1 MDSQILAAE
10 RAAHQ
15 QSKSRARAVFWSI
28 IGGVVLL
35 TCIPLAATLWAV
47 KPVLAAFV
55 ALVFAAIIGGSLG
68 LGTLLGKAIGKASA
82 SPFGLAS
89 PGPWSFG
96 QVYTP
101 LPPEQVWPAVQFAA
115 LSQNLASGP
124 AGLTSI
130 EFIKSTGFYTPGG
143 RYLVDLRPSA
153 DRPGMGVVTIA
164 ARPHMAHIYH
174 DLGTA
179 QNTVNALLNAVP
191 GRELPGQPA
200 AQLLPRRPSGP
211 QDRYR
216 S

>member
-1 MDSQILAAE
+1 MNLG
-10 RAAHQ
+10 
-15 QSKSRARAVFWSI
+15 FN
-28 IGGVVLL
+28 IGNVH
-35 TCIPLAATLWAV
+35 IR
-47 KPVLAAFV
+47 
-55 ALVFAAIIGGSLG
+55 GGLCLG
-68 LGTLLGKAIGKASA
+68 R
-82 SPFGLAS
+82 P
-89 PGPWSFG
+89 
-96 QVYTP
+96 
-101 LPPEQVWPAVQFAA
+101 
-115 LSQNLASGP
+115 
-124 AGLTSI
+124 TSI